1 MCEPQKETQ
10 EVQGSLNRSA
20 FFTTIPM
27 RLDEFLGFEFKALK
41 NAWENDENV

>member
-1 MCEPQKETQ
+1 MRTTEGNA
-10 EVQGSLNRSA
+10 GSSGKLES
-20 FFTTIPM
+20 FGLLHHV